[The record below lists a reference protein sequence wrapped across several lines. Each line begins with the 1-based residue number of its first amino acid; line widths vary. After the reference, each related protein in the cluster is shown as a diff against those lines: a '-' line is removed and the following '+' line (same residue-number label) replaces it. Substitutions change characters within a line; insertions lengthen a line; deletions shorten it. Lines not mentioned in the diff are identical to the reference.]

1 MLQFLPQFYLATCIS
16 FLEGIE
22 NSLSGN
28 YTCTA
33 NNLFGSDEI
42 QYQVIAM
49 KPPIAPQIIV
59 QYASADSIRVS
70 WDAPEDGG
78 APLQGYTISYHTL
91 GDTWTQTELLPDSNA
106 FTISG
111 LKCGNQYAIK
121 MSAHNVVATG
131 ASSEE
136 ITVWTKGKGKNI
148 CYVLRV
154 GFQFWTHSPFY
165 QWT

>member
-1 MLQFLPQFYLATCIS
+1 MCFK
-16 FLEGIE
+16 GIE
-22 NSLSGN
+22 GSLSGN

-49 KPPIAPQIIV
+49 KPPHAPQIIV

-78 APLQGYTISYHTL
+78 APLQGYTISYHAL
-91 GDTWTQTELLPDSNA
+91 ADTWSQTELLPDSNA

-111 LKCGNQYAIK
+111 LKCGNQYSIK
-121 MSAHNVVATG
+121 MSAHNVVGTG

-136 ITVWTKGKGKNI
+136 IIVWTKGKGKIIMQMN
-148 CYVLRV
+148 R
-154 GFQFWTHSPFY
+154 
-165 QWT
+165 QWAL